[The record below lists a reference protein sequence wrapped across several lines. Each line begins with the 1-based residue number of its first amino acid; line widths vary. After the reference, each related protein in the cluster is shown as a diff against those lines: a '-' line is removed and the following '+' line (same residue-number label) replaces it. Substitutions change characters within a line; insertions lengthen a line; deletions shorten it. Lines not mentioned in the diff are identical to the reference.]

1 MPRRALRASLGFVR
15 ARTYPTD
22 PLPRARDT
30 PPRRAAVAAAT
41 RRRRAS
47 PPPGAPRSAPMT
59 GGGSTETRAFAL
71 TETPKMS
78 RMPPSREDTSPSGT
92 PLPSAPPRA
101 LCAPSLPFWDVA
113 RALWRGKARFF
124 CEDLVAT
131 LDADA
136 GSSPRERFNVA
147 PPSLASR
154 VPRRPRRRARPP
166 TLPLIL
172 EVAASKAAV
181 ELEPG
186 SVAVKVARLAFAAK
200 GGGDARS
207 ARRRTRK
214 TREVRFLSRVLFPTR
229 SSP

>member
-15 ARTYPTD
+15 ARTYSTD
-22 PLPRARDT
+22 PSRARDT

-78 RMPPSREDTSPSGT
+78 RMPPSVPKIRHLQVLLYLPRLRARARLRSRSGT
-92 PLPSAPPRA
+92 WRARSGAGRRVSSART
-101 LCAPSLPFWDVA
+101 S
-113 RALWRGKARFF
+113 WRRSTPTRG
-124 CEDLVAT
+124 T
-131 LDADA
+131 
-136 GSSPRERFNVA
+136 SPRERFNVA

-154 VPRRPRRRARPP
+154 VPVPGGASLVPP
-166 TLPLIL
+166 TLPPIL

-200 GGGDARS
+200 GAETRS